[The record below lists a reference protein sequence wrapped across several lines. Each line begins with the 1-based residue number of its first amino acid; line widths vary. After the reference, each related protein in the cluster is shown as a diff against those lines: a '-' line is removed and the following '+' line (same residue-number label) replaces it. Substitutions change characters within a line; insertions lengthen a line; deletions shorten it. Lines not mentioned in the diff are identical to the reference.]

1 MCRVGYSSFAVIL
14 IDFVFI
20 KDEKIL
26 MKNSDGDS
34 DNED

>member
-1 MCRVGYSSFAVIL
+1 MCRVGYSSLAVLL

-26 MKNSDGDS
+26 IKNSDEYS